1 MTTPSSAH
9 GGGWGQWPHAMC
21 ALDHRLTRRQARQ
34 MSRRFAGVGVGIG
47 AARLREIASGAPA
60 ADAELDD
67 VEFAV
72 VAREFVHDER
82 LAKIKHG
89 KQLCVTWFIVT
100 VMGLA
105 MFGLLLGA
113 TVLMLSLMSHTSPF

>member
-1 MTTPSSAH
+1 
-9 GGGWGQWPHAMC
+9 
-21 ALDHRLTRRQARQ
+21 